1 MAGIETVPMTLS
13 TDMKLQILGP
23 EATFDLL
30 PPTEDVFRQ
39 LFFIRFCFF
48 FNFRHFYFSVIY
60 LHKGDQIK

>member
-23 EATFDLL
+23 EATFDPL
-30 PPTEDVFRQ
+30 PPTEDIFRQ

-48 FNFRHFYFSVIY
+48 ILDIVC
-60 LHKGDQIK
+60 L